1 MKILL
6 ATDLYTPAVNGVV
19 TSTVSLKKSLET
31 LGHDVRILT
40 LSKDGYIDEKKNIYA
55 ISSINFNKVYPG
67 ARIKLFDDR
76 AIVKRI
82 IQWRPDVIHTQSEFS
97 TFRTANHIADYLDIP
112 IVHTYHTIY
121 EDYTHYFSP
130 SRTAGRKIV
139 SSLTRKILS
148 DAEAV
153 IAPTEKVHRIL
164 NRYGVVQPV
173 SVIPTGIQL
182 EKFQTVFS
190 QEEKMAIRR
199 QYNIPEDAFLFVS
212 LGRLAKE
219 KNIEEIIYYL
229 SIVKQDVYFL
239 IVGDGPNKDV
249 LKAYVTELGLEDRI
263 RFTGMVNPSNVPL
276 YYQVGDLFVCASTS
290 ETQGLTYI
298 EALAS
303 GLPALCRADESI
315 EEVIIDGLTGYQY
328 RSFKE
333 FEACLYVLMNDKL
346 AYTKMTFD
354 VKEFVAC
361 HYSSQ
366 VFGQQVSAIYKKA
379 IASYYLRKQMITMS
393 R

>member
-19 TSTVSLKKSLET
+19 TSTISLKKSLET

-40 LSKDGYIDEKKNIYA
+40 LAKDGYIDEKKNIYA
-55 ISSINFNKVYPG
+55 ISSINFNKIYPG

-82 IQWRPDVIHTQSEFS
+82 FQWRPDVIHTQSEFS
-97 TFRTANHIADYLDIP
+97 TFRTANHIADYLNIP

-130 SRTAGRKIV
+130 SKIAGKKIV
-139 SSLTRKILS
+139 SSLTRKVLS
-148 DAEAV
+148 NAETV

-164 NRYGVVQPV
+164 NRYGVVQLV
-173 SVIPTGIQL
+173 SVIPTGIQF

-190 QEEKMAIRR
+190 QEEKMMIRR
-199 QYNIPEDAFLFVS
+199 QYNIPEEAFLFVS

-229 SIVKQDVYFL
+229 SLVKHNIYFL
-239 IVGDGPNKDV
+239 IVGDGPNKQN
-249 LKAYVTELGLEDRI
+249 LIAYVKDLGLEDRI
-263 RFTGMVNPSNVPL
+263 RFTGMVNPTDVPL

-303 GLPALCRADESI
+303 GLPGLCRADESI
-315 EEVIIDGLTGYQY
+315 EDVIIDGQTGYQY

-333 FEACLYVLMNDKL
+333 FESCLYVLMNDKL
-346 AYTKMTFD
+346 AYTKMIYD

-361 HYSSQ
+361 RYSSQ

-379 IASYYLRKQMITMS
+379 ISSYYLRKQMITMS

>member
-19 TSTVSLKKSLET
+19 TSTISLKKSLET

-40 LSKDGYIDEKKNIYA
+40 LAKDGYIDEKKNIYA
-55 ISSINFNKVYPG
+55 ISSINFNKIYPG

-82 IQWRPDVIHTQSEFS
+82 YQWRPDVIHTQSEFS
-97 TFRTANHIADYLDIP
+97 TFRTANHIADYLNIP

-130 SRTAGRKIV
+130 SKIAGKKIV
-139 SSLTRKILS
+139 SSLTRKVLS
-148 DAEAV
+148 NAETV

-164 NRYGVVQPV
+164 NRYGVVQLV
-173 SVIPTGIQL
+173 SVIPTGIQF

-190 QEEKMAIRR
+190 QEEKMMIRR
-199 QYNIPEDAFLFVS
+199 QYNIPEEAFLFVS

-219 KNIEEIIYYL
+219 KNIKEIIYYL
-229 SIVKQDVYFL
+229 SLVKHNIYFL
-239 IVGDGPNKDV
+239 IVGDGPNKQN
-249 LKAYVTELGLEDRI
+249 LIAYVKDLGLEDRI
-263 RFTGMVNPSNVPL
+263 RFTGMVNPTDVPL

-303 GLPALCRADESI
+303 GLPGLCRADESI
-315 EEVIIDGLTGYQY
+315 EDVIIDGQTGYQY

-333 FEACLYVLMNDKL
+333 FESCLYVLMNDKL
-346 AYTKMTFD
+346 AYTKMIYD

-361 HYSSQ
+361 RYSSQ

-379 IASYYLRKQMITMS
+379 ISSYYLRKQMITMN

>member
-40 LSKDGYIDEKKNIYA
+40 LGKDAYIDEKKNIYA

-76 AIVKRI
+76 AIVKKI
-82 IQWRPDVIHTQSEFS
+82 LQWRPDVVHTQSEFS
-97 TFRTANHIADYLDIP
+97 TFRTANHIADSLDIP

-346 AYTKMTFD
+346 AYKKMTFD